1 MMQRVLLFLVAT
13 LVSLSLFTSVAQAD
27 SEFATWEEAATEMEL
42 VLEDS
47 YALLLAGDGVAA
59 KEKVDVAYY
68 GYYEKLG
75 FERAVM
81 SYISGDRATRVE
93 YLFSEA
99 KKAMLAGDEAHS
111 RSALDELITLLH
123 EDAARLDGKQESPVS
138 VFGASFLIIAREGFE
153 AILIVGALIAYLAKS
168 GNKDKVRVIYLGS
181 LIALAASVVMAFILN
196 ALSGA
201 ATGAQQ
207 EVVEGVTMLIA
218 VAVLFYVSVWMISKA
233 DTSAWDS
240 YIQGKVSSSLKR
252 GSVFALAFAAFLAV
266 FREGAEVILF
276 YGALIAETATYPS
289 MIWVGLGV
297 GCVALVGIYLLIR
310 FVGLRL
316 PLKPF
321 FVGTSI
327 LMFIMSI
334 SFIGS
339 GIKELQE
346 GNVVSVTPIKGI
358 SSVDLLGIYPTI
370 ETLIPQIL
378 LLLLAVGAVVFQM
391 RRWKRTPSGAN
402 GAGGAGGA
410 SE

>member
-1 MMQRVLLFLVAT
+1 MMQKVLLLVLAT
-13 LVSLSLFTSVAQAD
+13 LVALGLFTSVAQAD
-27 SEFATWEEAATEMEL
+27 SEFASWEEAATEMEQ
-42 VLEDS
+42 VLENS
-47 YALLLAGDGVAA
+47 YQLLLAGDGVAA
-59 KEKVDVAYY
+59 KAEVDVAYY

-99 KKAMLAGDEAHS
+99 KKAMLAGDAPGA

-123 EDAARLDGKQESPVS
+123 EDAAQLDGKQESAPG
-138 VFGASFLIIAREGFE
+138 VFGASFLIILREGFE

-168 GNKDKVRVIYLGS
+168 GNQNKIRVIYIGS
-181 LIALAASVVMAFILN
+181 LIAIAASVVMAFVLN
-196 ALSGA
+196 VLAGA

-218 VAVLFYVSVWMISKA
+218 VAVLFYVSVWMIGKA
-233 DTSAWDS
+233 DESAWDS
-240 YIQGKVSSSLKR
+240 YIKGQVSSSLKR
-252 GSVFALAFAAFLAV
+252 GSLFALAFAAFLAV

-276 YGALIAETATYPS
+276 YGALAAETKTYTS

-297 GCVALVGIYLLIR
+297 GCVVLVGVYLLIR

-321 FVGTSI
+321 FLGTSI

-346 GNVVSVTPIKGI
+346 GNVVSVTSVPGI
-358 SSVDLLGIYPTI
+358 GSVDLLGIYPTF
-370 ETLIPQIL
+370 ETLIPQLVL
-378 LLLLAVGAVVFQM
+378 LVLAVAAIVYQT
-391 RRWKRTPSGAN
+391 RRWSRTHLR
-402 GAGGAGGA
+402 
-410 SE
+410 E